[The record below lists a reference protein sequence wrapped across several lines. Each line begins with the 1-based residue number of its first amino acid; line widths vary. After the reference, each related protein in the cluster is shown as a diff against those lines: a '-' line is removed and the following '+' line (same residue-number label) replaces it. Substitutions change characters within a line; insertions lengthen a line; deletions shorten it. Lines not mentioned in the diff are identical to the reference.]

1 MAVKISGVLK
11 DGTGKPVQN
20 CTIQLKAKR
29 NSTTVVVNTLAS
41 ENPDEAGR
49 YSMDVEYGQYSV
61 ILLVEGFPPSHAG
74 TITVYEDSRPGTLN
88 DFLGAMTEDDARP
101 EALRRFELMV
111 EEVARNASAVAQ
123 NTAAAKKSASD
134 ASTSA
139 REAATHATDAAGSA
153 RAASTSAGQAASSA
167 QSASSSAGTA
177 STKATEA
184 LKSAAAA
191 ESSKSVAATS
201 AGAAKTSE
209 TNAAASQQS
218 AATSASTATTKAS
231 EAATSARDASASK
244 EAAKSSETNAS
255 SSASS
260 AASSATAAGNSAKAA
275 KTSETNA
282 RSSETAAGQS
292 ASAAAGS
299 KTAAASSASAASTS
313 AGQASASAT
322 AAGKSAESAAS
333 SASTATTKAGE
344 ATEQATAAARSA
356 SAAKT
361 SETNAKASETRAE
374 SSKTAAAS
382 SASSAASSAS
392 SASASKD
399 EATRQASAA
408 KGSATTASTKATEA
422 AGSATAAAQSK
433 STAESAATRAETA
446 AKRAEDIASAVAL
459 EDASTTKKG
468 IVQLSSATNSTSES
482 LAATPKAVKAAYD
495 LANGKYTAQDA
506 TTAQKGIV
514 QLSSATNSTSET
526 LAATPK
532 AVKSAYDNAEK
543 RLQKDQNGADIPDKG
558 RFLNNIN
565 AVSKTDFADKRG
577 MRYVR
582 VNAPAGATSGKY
594 YPVVVMRSAGSVSEL
609 ASRVIITTATRTAGD
624 PMNNCEFNGFVMPG
638 GWTDRGRYA
647 YGMFW
652 QYQNNERAI
661 HSIMMSNKGDDLRSV
676 FYVDGAAF
684 PVFAFIEDGLS
695 ISAPGA
701 DLVVNDTTY
710 KFGATNPATEC
721 IAADVILDFKSGRGF
736 YESNS
741 LIVNDNLSC
750 KKLFATDEIV
760 ARGGNQIR
768 MIGGEYGALWRN
780 DGAKTHL
787 LLTNQGDVYGGWNT
801 LRPFSID
808 NATGELVIGTKLS
821 ASLNG
826 NALTATKLQTPRR
839 VSGVEFDGSKDIT
852 LTAAH
857 VAAFARRATDT
868 YADADGGV
876 PWNAESGA
884 YNVTRSGD
892 TYILVNFYTGVGSC
906 RTLQM
911 KAHYRNGGLFYRS
924 SRDGYGFE
932 EDWAEVY
939 TSKNLPPESYPV
951 GAPIPWPSDTVPS
964 GYALMQGQAFDKS
977 AYPKLAAAYPSGVI
991 PDMRGWTIKGK
1002 PASGRAVLSQE
1013 QDGIKSHTHS
1023 ASASS
1028 TDLGTKTT
1036 SSFDYGTKSTNNT
1049 GAHTHSL
1056 SGSTNAAGNHS
1067 HRDGRRFNPSVF
1079 KDTYQYGYTSS
1090 GQNTWD
1096 VQGSVGMSTG
1106 WLANTSTDGNH
1117 SHSLSGTAASAGA
1130 HAHTVGIGAHTHSV
1144 AIGSHGHTI
1153 TVNAAG
1159 NAENTVKNIAFNYIV
1174 RLA

>member
-134 ASTSA
+134 AGTSA

-177 STKATEA
+177 STKASEA
-184 LKSAAAA
+184 SKSAAAA
-191 ESSKSVAATS
+191 ESSKSAAATS
-201 AGAAKTSE
+201 AAAAKTSE

-218 AATSASTATTKAS
+218 AATSASAATTKAS
-231 EAATSARDASASK
+231 EAATSARDAAASK

-344 ATEQATAAARSA
+344 ATEQASAAARSA

-361 SETNAKASETRAE
+361 SETNAKASETSAE

-408 KGSATTASTKATEA
+408 KVSATTASTKATEA

-468 IVQLSSATNSTSES
+468 IVQLSSATNSTSETLS
-482 LAATPKAVKAAYD
+482 ATPKAVKAAND
-495 LANGKYTAQDA
+495 NANGRVPSNRKVNGKALTADITLTPKDIGTLNSVTISFSGGAGWFKLA
-506 TTAQKGIV
+506 TVTMPQASSIVYIALIGGAGYNVGSPQQAGISELVLRAGNGNPKGI
-514 QLSSATNSTSET
+514 T
-526 LAATPK
+526 
-532 AVKSAYDNAEK
+532 
-543 RLQKDQNGADIPDKG
+543 
-558 RFLNNIN
+558 
-565 AVSKTDFADKRG
+565 
-577 MRYVR
+577 
-582 VNAPAGATSGKY
+582 
-594 YPVVVMRSAGSVSEL
+594 
-609 ASRVIITTATRTAGD
+609 
-624 PMNNCEFNGFVMPG
+624 
-638 GWTDRGRYA
+638 
-647 YGMFW
+647 
-652 QYQNNERAI
+652 
-661 HSIMMSNKGDDLRSV
+661 
-676 FYVDGAAF
+676 
-684 PVFAFIEDGLS
+684 
-695 ISAPGA
+695 
-701 DLVVNDTTY
+701 
-710 KFGATNPATEC
+710 
-721 IAADVILDFKSGRGF
+721 
-736 YESNS
+736 
-741 LIVNDNLSC
+741 
-750 KKLFATDEIV
+750 
-760 ARGGNQIR
+760 
-768 MIGGEYGALWRN
+768 GALWKRTAV
-780 DGAKTHL
+780 G
-787 LLTNQGDVYGGWNT
+787 LTNFAWINTSGDTYDIYVEIGNYATSVNIHWDCTTNASV
-801 LRPFSID
+801 SIY
-808 NATGELVIGTKLS
+808 TSPTYS
-821 ASLNG
+821 ASKPSSVTDGVVYTMYSSHQKPTPSDIGALPTTGGTISGPLSVTDGITGALKG
-826 NALTATKLQTPRR
+826 NADTATKLAAAPKIN
-839 VSGVEFDGSKDIT
+839 GVKFDGSADIN
-852 LTAAH
+852 LTPENIG
-857 VAAFARRATDT
+857 AFARRSTGA
-868 YADADGGV
+868 YADSDGAV

-892 TYILVNFYTGVGSC
+892 SYILVNFYTGVGSC

-932 EDWAEVY
+932 SGWAQLY
-939 TSKNLPPESYPV
+939 TSAHPPAEFYPV

-964 GYALMQGQAFDKS
+964 GYALMQGQTFDKS

-1002 PASGRAVLSQE
+1002 PASGRAV
-1013 QDGIKSHTHS
+1013 
-1023 ASASS
+1023 
-1028 TDLGTKTT
+1028 
-1036 SSFDYGTKSTNNT
+1036 
-1049 GAHTHSL
+1049 
-1056 SGSTNAAGNHS
+1056 
-1067 HRDGRRFNPSVF
+1067 
-1079 KDTYQYGYTSS
+1079 
-1090 GQNTWD
+1090 
-1096 VQGSVGMSTG
+1096 
-1106 WLANTSTDGNH
+1106 
-1117 SHSLSGTAASAGA
+1117 
-1130 HAHTVGIGAHTHSV
+1130 
-1144 AIGSHGHTI
+1144 
-1153 TVNAAG
+1153 
-1159 NAENTVKNIAFNYIV
+1159 
-1174 RLA
+1174 

>member
-1 MAVKISGVLK
+1 MAVRISGVLK
-11 DGTGKPVQN
+11 DGAGKPIQN
-20 CTIQLKAKR
+20 CTIQLKARR
-29 NSTTVVVNTLAS
+29 NSTTVVVNTVAS

-49 YSMDVEYGQYSV
+49 YTMDVEYGQYSV
-61 ILLVEGFPPSHAG
+61 SLLVEGFPPSHAG
-74 TITVYEDSRPGTLN
+74 IITVYEDSKPGTLN
-88 DFLGAMTEDDARP
+88 DFLGAMTEDDVRP

-123 NTAAAKKSASD
+123 NTAAAKKSAGD
-134 ASTSA
+134 AGTSA

-177 STKATEA
+177 SAKATEA
-184 LKSAAAA
+184 SKSAAAA
-191 ESSKSVAATS
+191 ESSKSAAATS
-201 AGAAKTSE
+201 AAAAKTSE

-231 EAATSARDASASK
+231 EAATSARDAAASK

-344 ATEQATAAARSA
+344 AAVQASAAARSA

-361 SETNAKASETRAE
+361 SETNAKASETSAE

-506 TTAQKGIV
+506 TTAQKGII

-736 YESNS
+736 YESHS

-780 DGAKTHL
+780 DGAKTYL

-801 LRPFSID
+801 LRPFAID

-826 NALTATKLQTPRR
+826 NALTATKLQTPRL

-892 TYILVNFYTGVGSC
+892 SYILVNFYTGVGSC

-964 GYALMQGQAFDKS
+964 GYALMQGQTFDKS
-977 AYPKLAAAYPSGVI
+977 AYP
-991 PDMRGWTIKGK
+991 
-1002 PASGRAVLSQE
+1002 
-1013 QDGIKSHTHS
+1013 
-1023 ASASS
+1023 
-1028 TDLGTKTT
+1028 
-1036 SSFDYGTKSTNNT
+1036 
-1049 GAHTHSL
+1049 
-1056 SGSTNAAGNHS
+1056 
-1067 HRDGRRFNPSVF
+1067 
-1079 KDTYQYGYTSS
+1079 
-1090 GQNTWD
+1090 
-1096 VQGSVGMSTG
+1096 
-1106 WLANTSTDGNH
+1106 
-1117 SHSLSGTAASAGA
+1117 
-1130 HAHTVGIGAHTHSV
+1130 
-1144 AIGSHGHTI
+1144 
-1153 TVNAAG
+1153 
-1159 NAENTVKNIAFNYIV
+1159 
-1174 RLA
+1174 

>member
-134 ASTSA
+134 AGTSA

-177 STKATEA
+177 STKASEA
-184 LKSAAAA
+184 SKSAAAA
-191 ESSKSVAATS
+191 ESSKSAAATS
-201 AGAAKTSE
+201 AAAAKTSE

-218 AATSASTATTKAS
+218 AATSASAATTKAS
-231 EAATSARDASASK
+231 EAATSARDAAASK

-344 ATEQATAAARSA
+344 ATEQASAAARSA

-361 SETNAKASETRAE
+361 SETNAKASETSAE

-408 KGSATTASTKATEA
+408 KVSATTASTKATEA

-468 IVQLSSATNSTSES
+468 IVQLSSATNSTSET
-482 LAATPKAVKAAYD
+482 LAATPKAVKAAND
-495 LANGKYTAQDA
+495 NANGRVPSNRKVNGKALTADITLTPKDIGTLNSVTISFSGGAGWFKLA
-506 TTAQKGIV
+506 TVTMPQASSIVYIALIGGAGYNVGSPQQAGISELVLRAGNGNPKGI
-514 QLSSATNSTSET
+514 T
-526 LAATPK
+526 
-532 AVKSAYDNAEK
+532 
-543 RLQKDQNGADIPDKG
+543 
-558 RFLNNIN
+558 
-565 AVSKTDFADKRG
+565 
-577 MRYVR
+577 
-582 VNAPAGATSGKY
+582 
-594 YPVVVMRSAGSVSEL
+594 
-609 ASRVIITTATRTAGD
+609 
-624 PMNNCEFNGFVMPG
+624 
-638 GWTDRGRYA
+638 
-647 YGMFW
+647 
-652 QYQNNERAI
+652 
-661 HSIMMSNKGDDLRSV
+661 
-676 FYVDGAAF
+676 
-684 PVFAFIEDGLS
+684 
-695 ISAPGA
+695 
-701 DLVVNDTTY
+701 
-710 KFGATNPATEC
+710 
-721 IAADVILDFKSGRGF
+721 
-736 YESNS
+736 
-741 LIVNDNLSC
+741 
-750 KKLFATDEIV
+750 
-760 ARGGNQIR
+760 
-768 MIGGEYGALWRN
+768 GALWKRTAV
-780 DGAKTHL
+780 G
-787 LLTNQGDVYGGWNT
+787 LTNFAWINTSGDTYDIYVEIGNYATSVNIHWDCTTNASV
-801 LRPFSID
+801 SIY
-808 NATGELVIGTKLS
+808 TSPTYS
-821 ASLNG
+821 ASKPSSVTDGVVYTMYSSHQKPTPSDIGALPTTGGTISGPLSVTDGITGALKG
-826 NALTATKLQTPRR
+826 NADTATKLAAAPKIN
-839 VSGVEFDGSKDIT
+839 GVKFDGSADIN
-852 LTAAH
+852 LTPENIG
-857 VAAFARRATDT
+857 AFARRSTGA
-868 YADADGGV
+868 YADSDGAV

-892 TYILVNFYTGVGSC
+892 SYILVNFYTGVGSC

-932 EDWAEVY
+932 SGWAQLY
-939 TSKNLPPESYPV
+939 TSAHPPAEFYPV

-964 GYALMQGQAFDKS
+964 GYALMQGQTFDKS

-1028 TDLGTKTT
+1028 TDLGTKNT
-1036 SSFDYGTKSTNNT
+1036 SSFDYGTKSTN
-1049 GAHTHSL
+1049 
-1056 SGSTNAAGNHS
+1056 
-1067 HRDGRRFNPSVF
+1067 
-1079 KDTYQYGYTSS
+1079 
-1090 GQNTWD
+1090 
-1096 VQGSVGMSTG
+1096 
-1106 WLANTSTDGNH
+1106 
-1117 SHSLSGTAASAGA
+1117 
-1130 HAHTVGIGAHTHSV
+1130 
-1144 AIGSHGHTI
+1144 
-1153 TVNAAG
+1153 
-1159 NAENTVKNIAFNYIV
+1159 
-1174 RLA
+1174 

>member
-1 MAVKISGVLK
+1 
-11 DGTGKPVQN
+11 
-20 CTIQLKAKR
+20 
-29 NSTTVVVNTLAS
+29 
-41 ENPDEAGR
+41 
-49 YSMDVEYGQYSV
+49 
-61 ILLVEGFPPSHAG
+61 
-74 TITVYEDSRPGTLN
+74 
-88 DFLGAMTEDDARP
+88 
-101 EALRRFELMV
+101 
-111 EEVARNASAVAQ
+111 
-123 NTAAAKKSASD
+123 
-134 ASTSA
+134 
-139 REAATHATDAAGSA
+139 
-153 RAASTSAGQAASSA
+153 
-167 QSASSSAGTA
+167 
-177 STKATEA
+177 
-184 LKSAAAA
+184 
-191 ESSKSVAATS
+191 
-201 AGAAKTSE
+201 
-209 TNAAASQQS
+209 
-218 AATSASTATTKAS
+218 
-231 EAATSARDASASK
+231 
-244 EAAKSSETNAS
+244 
-255 SSASS
+255 
-260 AASSATAAGNSAKAA
+260 
-275 KTSETNA
+275 

-333 SASTATTKAGE
+333 SASTATTNAGE
-344 ATEQATAAARSA
+344 AAVQASAAARSA

-361 SETNAKASETRAE
+361 SETNAKASETSAE

-408 KGSATTASTKATEA
+408 RGSATTASTKATEA
-422 AGSATAAAQSK
+422 AGSAAAAAQSK

-468 IVQLSSATNSTSES
+468 VVQLSSATNSTSES
-482 LAATPKAVKAAYD
+482 QAATPKAVKAAYD

-532 AVKSAYDNAEK
+532 AVKAANDNA
-543 RLQKDQNGADIPDKG
+543 NG
-558 RFLNNIN
+558 
-565 AVSKTDFADKRG
+565 
-577 MRYVR
+577 R
-582 VNAPAGATSGKY
+582 VPSARKVNGK
-594 YPVVVMRSAGSVSEL
+594 A
-609 ASRVIITTATRTAGD
+609 
-624 PMNNCEFNGFVMPG
+624 
-638 GWTDRGRYA
+638 
-647 YGMFW
+647 
-652 QYQNNERAI
+652 
-661 HSIMMSNKGDDLRSV
+661 
-676 FYVDGAAF
+676 
-684 PVFAFIEDGLS
+684 
-695 ISAPGA
+695 
-701 DLVVNDTTY
+701 
-710 KFGATNPATEC
+710 
-721 IAADVILDFKSGRGF
+721 
-736 YESNS
+736 
-741 LIVNDNLSC
+741 
-750 KKLFATDEIV
+750 
-760 ARGGNQIR
+760 
-768 MIGGEYGALWRN
+768 
-780 DGAKTHL
+780 
-787 LLTNQGDVYGGWNT
+787 
-801 LRPFSID
+801 
-808 NATGELVIGTKLS
+808 LS
-821 ASLNG
+821 A
-826 NALTATKLQTPRR
+826 
-839 VSGVEFDGSKDIT
+839 DIT
-852 LTAAH
+852 LTPKDIGTLNSTTMSFSGGAGWFKLAT
-857 VAAFARRATDT
+857 VTMPQASSVVSITLIGGAGFNVGSPQQAGISELVLRAGNGNPKGITGALWQRTLTGFTNFAWVNT
-868 YADADGGV
+868 
-876 PWNAESGA
+876 
-884 YNVTRSGD
+884 SGD
-892 TYILVNFYTGVGSC
+892 TYDIYVAIGNYATGVNI
-906 RTLQM
+906 QW
-911 KAHYRNGGLFYRS
+911 
-924 SRDGYGFE
+924 D
-932 EDWAEVY
+932 Y
-939 TSKNLPPESYPV
+939 TSNASVTIHTSPAYSANKPEGLTDGTVYSLYTPSEQFYPP

-1090 GQNTWD
+1090 GQNTWG
-1096 VQGSVGMSTG
+1096 VQGSVGISTG

>member
-29 NSTTVVVNTLAS
+29 NSNTVVVNTLAS

-111 EEVARNASAVAQ
+111 EEVARNASVVAQ

-153 RAASTSAGQAASSA
+153 HAASTSAGQAASSA
-167 QSASSSAGTA
+167 QSATSSAGTA

-184 LKSAAAA
+184 SKSAAAA
-191 ESSKSVAATS
+191 ESSKSAAATS
-201 AGAAKTSE
+201 ASAAKTSE

-231 EAATSARDASASK
+231 EAASSARDASASK
-244 EAAKSSETNAS
+244 EAAKSSETSAA

-260 AASSATAAGNSAKAA
+260 SASSATAAGNSANAA

-282 RSSETAAGQS
+282 KSSETAAEQS
-292 ASAAAGS
+292 ASAAADS

-344 ATEQATAAARSA
+344 AAVQASAAARSA

-422 AGSATAAAQSK
+422 AGSATAASQSK
-433 STAESAATRAETA
+433 TTAESAATRAEA
-446 AKRAEDIASAVAL
+446 AADRAEEIAGAVAM
-459 EDASTTKKG
+459 EDASLTTKGVVK
-468 IVQLSSATNSTSES
+468 LSSAVDSTSES
-482 LAATPKAVKAAYD
+482 LAATPKAVKAAND
-495 LANGKYTAQDA
+495 NANSRVPSNRKVNGKALTADITLTPKDIGTLNSVTMSFSGGAGWFKLA
-506 TTAQKGIV
+506 TVTMPQASSIVYIALIGGAGYNVGSPHQAGISELVLRAGNGNPKGI
-514 QLSSATNSTSET
+514 T
-526 LAATPK
+526 
-532 AVKSAYDNAEK
+532 
-543 RLQKDQNGADIPDKG
+543 
-558 RFLNNIN
+558 
-565 AVSKTDFADKRG
+565 
-577 MRYVR
+577 
-582 VNAPAGATSGKY
+582 
-594 YPVVVMRSAGSVSEL
+594 
-609 ASRVIITTATRTAGD
+609 
-624 PMNNCEFNGFVMPG
+624 
-638 GWTDRGRYA
+638 
-647 YGMFW
+647 
-652 QYQNNERAI
+652 
-661 HSIMMSNKGDDLRSV
+661 
-676 FYVDGAAF
+676 
-684 PVFAFIEDGLS
+684 
-695 ISAPGA
+695 
-701 DLVVNDTTY
+701 
-710 KFGATNPATEC
+710 
-721 IAADVILDFKSGRGF
+721 
-736 YESNS
+736 
-741 LIVNDNLSC
+741 
-750 KKLFATDEIV
+750 
-760 ARGGNQIR
+760 
-768 MIGGEYGALWRN
+768 GALWKRTAV
-780 DGAKTHL
+780 G
-787 LLTNQGDVYGGWNT
+787 LTNFAWINTSGDTYDIYVEIGNYATSVNIHWDCTANASVSVYTSPTYSASKPSSVTYGVVYTMYSSHQKPTPSDIGALPTTGGT
-801 LRPFSID
+801 VSGPLSV
-808 NATGELVIGTKLS
+808 TGGLTG
-821 ASLNG
+821 SLNG
-826 NALTATKLQTPRR
+826 NASTATKLQTAR
-839 VSGVEFDGSKDIT
+839 SIGGVVFDGSANINLPGVNTTGNQNTTGNAATATKLQTARKISGVPFDGSTDIT

-884 YNVTRSGD
+884 YKVTRSGD
-892 TYILVNFYTGVGSC
+892 SYILVNFYTGVGSC

-964 GYALMQGQAFDKS
+964 GYALMQGQTFDKS

-1090 GQNTWD
+1090 GQNTWG

-1106 WLANTSTDGNH
+1106 ALANTSTDGNH

>member
-177 STKATEA
+177 STKASEA
-184 LKSAAAA
+184 SKSAAAA
-191 ESSKSVAATS
+191 ESSKSAAATS
-201 AGAAKTSE
+201 AAAAKTSE

-218 AATSASTATTKAS
+218 AATSASAATTKAS
-231 EAATSARDASASK
+231 EAATSARDAAASK

-313 AGQASASAT
+313 AGQASASAS

-344 ATEQATAAARSA
+344 ATEQASAAARSA

-361 SETNAKASETRAE
+361 SETNAKASETSAE

-422 AGSATAAAQSK
+422 AGSATAASQSK
-433 STAESAATRAETA
+433 TTAESAATRAEA
-446 AKRAEDIASAVAL
+446 AADRAEEIAGAVAM
-459 EDASTTKKG
+459 EDASLTTKGVVK
-468 IVQLSSATNSTSES
+468 LSSAVDSTSES
-482 LAATPKAVKAAYD
+482 LAATPKAVKAAND
-495 LANGKYTAQDA
+495 NANSRVPSNRKVNGKALTADITLTPKDIGTLNSVTMSFSGGAGWFKLA
-506 TTAQKGIV
+506 TVTMPQASSIVYIALIGGAGYNVGSPHQAGISELVLRAGNGNPKGI
-514 QLSSATNSTSET
+514 T
-526 LAATPK
+526 
-532 AVKSAYDNAEK
+532 
-543 RLQKDQNGADIPDKG
+543 
-558 RFLNNIN
+558 
-565 AVSKTDFADKRG
+565 
-577 MRYVR
+577 
-582 VNAPAGATSGKY
+582 
-594 YPVVVMRSAGSVSEL
+594 
-609 ASRVIITTATRTAGD
+609 
-624 PMNNCEFNGFVMPG
+624 
-638 GWTDRGRYA
+638 
-647 YGMFW
+647 
-652 QYQNNERAI
+652 
-661 HSIMMSNKGDDLRSV
+661 
-676 FYVDGAAF
+676 
-684 PVFAFIEDGLS
+684 
-695 ISAPGA
+695 
-701 DLVVNDTTY
+701 
-710 KFGATNPATEC
+710 
-721 IAADVILDFKSGRGF
+721 
-736 YESNS
+736 
-741 LIVNDNLSC
+741 
-750 KKLFATDEIV
+750 
-760 ARGGNQIR
+760 
-768 MIGGEYGALWRN
+768 GALWKRTAV
-780 DGAKTHL
+780 G
-787 LLTNQGDVYGGWNT
+787 LTNFAWINTSGDTYDIYVEIGNYATSVNIHWDCTANASVSVYTSPTYSASKPSSVTYGVVYTMYSSHQKPTPSDIGALPTTGGT
-801 LRPFSID
+801 VSGPLSV
-808 NATGELVIGTKLS
+808 TGGLTG
-821 ASLNG
+821 SLNG
-826 NALTATKLQTPRR
+826 NASTATKLQTAR
-839 VSGVEFDGSKDIT
+839 SIGGVVFDGSANINLPGVNTTGNQNTTGNAATATKLQTARKISGVPFDGSTDIT

-892 TYILVNFYTGVGSC
+892 SYILVNFYTGVGSC

-964 GYALMQGQAFDKS
+964 GYALMQGQTFDKS

-1056 SGSTNAAGNHS
+1056 SGSTSSAGAHQHSQTGPRTNSGSQPTGMFPAGSTQVSGTNQVGISGSLTSGTSQWVGKSSSEGNH
-1067 HRDGRRFNPSVF
+1067 
-1079 KDTYQYGYTSS
+1079 T
-1090 GQNTWD
+1090 
-1096 VQGSVGMSTG
+1096 
-1106 WLANTSTDGNH
+1106 
-1117 SHSLSGTAASAGA
+1117 HSLSGTAASAGA